1 MDSPESC
8 AVFESQAVIPIGPLA
23 GSALAPFAAWLGI
36 AVREAD
42 LGRSLLVMTASAR
55 LANRRGV
62 IHGGAI
68 ATLMDSSMA
77 IATRTIESGLE
88 TSGTVD
94 LNIHFIAPGRGDLTA
109 RAEVRHAGGSIAFCQ
124 CEVRDEA
131 GTLVATAM
139 SSFKLRRAR
148 PSPAGLE

>member
-1 MDSPESC
+1 MDNPAHMDLEPPV
-8 AVFESQAVIPIGPLA
+8 ATIEVGPLA
-23 GSALAPFAAWLGI
+23 GSPNAPFSAWLGI
-36 AVREAD
+36 TVVEAD
-42 LGRSLLVMTASAR
+42 RGRSVLRMPSTSR

-77 IATRTIESGLE
+77 IATRTLEAGLE

-94 LNIHFIAPGRGDLTA
+94 LNIHFTSPGKGDLTA
-109 RAEVRHAGGSIAFCQ
+109 RAEVKHAGKSIAFCQ

-139 SSFKLRRAR
+139 SSFKLRRPKSSGAV
-148 PSPAGLE
+148 

>member
-1 MDSPESC
+1 MDSPDAC
-8 AVFESQAVIPIGPLA
+8 AVMEPAAVIPVGPLA
-23 GSALAPFAAWLGI
+23 GSAVAPFAAWLGI
-36 AVREAD
+36 SVHEAD
-42 LGRSLLVMTASAR
+42 LGRSVLVMTASAR

-77 IATRTIESGLE
+77 IATRTAESGLE

-124 CEVRDEA
+124 CEVRDES

-139 SSFKLRRAR
+139 SSFKLRRAKA
-148 PSPAGLE
+148 SQAGSE